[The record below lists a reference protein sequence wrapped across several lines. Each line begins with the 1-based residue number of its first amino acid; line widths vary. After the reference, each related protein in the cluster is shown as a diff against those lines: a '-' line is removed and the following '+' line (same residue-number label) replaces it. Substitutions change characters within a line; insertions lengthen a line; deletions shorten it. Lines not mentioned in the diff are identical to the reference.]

1 MRSPVVRLE
10 VVPSTNRERYE
21 KSLIGQLFGN
31 SAGLAGSPQVAKTK
45 EPPPPVKAKPLF
57 KPPEN
62 AAVRLA
68 EEAAANTPRGRSES
82 PLPKKSPALSSLVT
96 NKRGGRRLRIDL
108 KKGSEGL
115 GFTVV
120 TRDSSVH
127 GTGPI
132 LVKNIL
138 TRGAAVKD
146 GRLQSG
152 DRILE
157 VHSSLSLPPTMR
169 RGAAD
174 IRAGEHWETV
184 VLLLMLVSLQV
195 NGVDITGV
203 GQEELVCML
212 RSTRPG
218 ESVCLVVLRQEEM
231 FLPREMD
238 ELCRLTGFVPESGKE
253 QLMFEVPLNDT
264 GSAGLGISLKGN
276 KSRETGEDL
285 GIFIKSVIHG
295 GAAYKDG
302 RLQVNDQ
309 MVAVNGESLMGR
321 SNHVAM
327 ETLRRSMSQERNIRA
342 TIPTSGAEGA
352 QGPTRCITRSLV
364 RQLLWPVGTP
374 HGEQRPLRL

>member
-1 MRSPVVRLE
+1 M
-10 VVPSTNRERYE
+10 
-21 KSLIGQLFGN
+21 
-31 SAGLAGSPQVAKTK
+31 
-45 EPPPPVKAKPLF
+45 
-57 KPPEN
+57 
-62 AAVRLA
+62 AAVSDTSLRTLYLA
-68 EEAAANTPRGRSES
+68 S
-82 PLPKKSPALSSLVT
+82 LSCLT
-96 NKRGGRRLRIDL
+96 FLRVCVLSICAFVCP
-108 KKGSEGL
+108 GSEGL

-146 GRLQSG
+146 GRLHSG

-157 VHSSLSLPPTMR
+157 VHPSLSLPPTMR

-231 FLPREMD
+231 FLPREMVRTNRNASFSAS
-238 ELCRLTGFVPESGKE
+238 ETTFSG
-253 QLMFEVPLNDT
+253 
-264 GSAGLGISLKGN
+264 G
-276 KSRETGEDL
+276 
-285 GIFIKSVIHG
+285 
-295 GAAYKDG
+295 
-302 RLQVNDQ
+302 
-309 MVAVNGESLMGR
+309 
-321 SNHVAM
+321 
-327 ETLRRSMSQERNIRA
+327 
-342 TIPTSGAEGA
+342 
-352 QGPTRCITRSLV
+352 
-364 RQLLWPVGTP
+364 
-374 HGEQRPLRL
+374 